1 VCGSSYIAD
10 GRGLSVGHGDCGEV
24 DGRGLRI
31 VDGCRRHR
39 VGRADG
45 GLRPAAYE
53 TAHVAMPWSTIN
65 FVKLPNLS
73 GSSPIIG
80 TVVPVDRFGVR
91 AAWGGSN

>member
-24 DGRGLRI
+24 DGS
-31 VDGCRRHR
+31 RRHR